1 MLFHRQKT
9 TCCQLPTNWSHIF
22 YSQNFLKNK
31 FHLTVDRKFLTLDSH
46 KSHFKAFM
54 NCRGWKGGR
63 PFFPV
68 DTLWPASR
76 SMLGWLRGDPMTFQR
91 QKKLIPPAKKKRIR
105 QANDPQLVFVVQWC
119 FFWCWVTSTPKSA
132 AQKWWGTKYSTQLV
146 FQPEWKERNILV
158 GGWTTQ
164 LKHMR
169 GQIRSFPKV
178 KIKIPLKSHH
188 IPLY

>member
-1 MLFHRQKT
+1 MVFGAFPSPKNNMLSTAHE
-9 TCCQLPTNWSHIF
+9 LISYF

-119 FFWCWVTSTPKSA
+119 FCLVLGYFHP
-132 AQKWWGTKYSTQLV
+132 QKVQPENGGGTKYSTQLV

-164 LKHMR
+164 LKH
-169 GQIRSFPKV
+169 IEVKLDHFPK
-178 KIKIPLKSHH
+178 
-188 IPLY
+188 